1 LERDDDVRYSR
12 IITATILVS
21 LLAAGIVWGGGCG
34 KKAAPKPLPGQQQ
47 GTQAPTQ
54 YPRLIIGYYENP
66 WPGTP
71 DKTGSFP
78 SMKAYAQHMT
88 AVAPFWYR
96 AKSDGTLETKESQLV
111 HDTAKQL
118 GLKIYPLITNK
129 TGATDQV
136 LGDPA
141 IRTKVIDNIVK
152 AVQENQYDGV
162 NIDFE
167 LLKPEH
173 KDNLT
178 AFMAELYPKLKQV
191 NKTVIISIFPKVDVH
206 EDVSG
211 AYDYPQLAKSA
222 DYLQIM
228 TYDKH
233 WATSKPGAIAP
244 VDWYEKNIQYAIE
257 KSGGP
262 HKVIIGVSA
271 YGYDWPKEGAGE
283 TITYAN
289 AIVLADKHGAKVQYD
304 EASQAPHF
312 SYNGHEVWFEN
323 DRSTAAKLAI
333 VAKYNPAGIGIW
345 RLGQE
350 QPEAWK
356 EIAGK
361 FPKK

>member
-1 LERDDDVRYSR
+1 
-12 IITATILVS
+12 
-21 LLAAGIVWGGGCG
+21 
-34 KKAAPKPLPGQQQ
+34 
-47 GTQAPTQ
+47 
-54 YPRLIIGYYENP
+54 
-66 WPGTP
+66 
-71 DKTGSFP
+71 
-78 SMKAYAQHMT
+78 
-88 AVAPFWYR
+88 
-96 AKSDGTLETKESQLV
+96 
-111 HDTAKQL
+111 
-118 GLKIYPLITNK
+118 
-129 TGATDQV
+129 
-136 LGDPA
+136 
-141 IRTKVIDNIVK
+141 
-152 AVQENQYDGV
+152 
-162 NIDFE
+162 
-167 LLKPEH
+167 
-173 KDNLT
+173 
-178 AFMAELYPKLKQV
+178 
-191 NKTVIISIFPKVDVH
+191 VH

>member
-1 LERDDDVRYSR
+1 MRYSK
-12 IITATILVS
+12 IFVVA
-21 LLAAGIVWGGGCG
+21 LAALLVAGMAWGGCG
-34 KKAAPKPLPGQQQ
+34 QQAAPKPLPEQPGEP
-47 GTQAPTQ
+47 AAAQ

-78 SMKAYAQHMT
+78 SMKAYGQHMT

-96 AKSDGTLETKESQLV
+96 AKADGTLDAKESELV
-111 HDTAKQL
+111 LAAARQQ
-118 GLKIYPLITNK
+118 GLKIYPLITNRS
-129 TGATDQV
+129 GATDQL
-136 LGDPA
+136 LGNA
-141 IRTKVIDNIVK
+141 AVRSKVIGNIVK
-152 AVQENQYDGV
+152 LVQDKQYDGV

-167 LLKPEH
+167 LLKPAH

-178 AFMAELYPKLKQV
+178 AFMRELYPQLKQL

-211 AYDYPQLAKSA
+211 AYDYPQLAKNA

-244 VDWYEKNIQYAIE
+244 LDWYEKNIQYAIE
-257 KSGGP
+257 QAGGP
-262 HKVIIGVSA
+262 QKLIIGVSA
-271 YGYDWPKEGAGE
+271 YGYDWPPDAPGE
-283 TITYAN
+283 TITYVDAV
-289 AIVLADKHGAKVQYD
+289 VLAKQQGVKIEYD
-304 EASQAPHF
+304 ETAQAPHF
-312 SYNGHEVWFEN
+312 AYKGHEVWFE
-323 DRSTAAKLAI
+323 DARSTAAKLAV
-333 VAKYNPAGIGIW
+333 VAKYNPAGIAIW

-350 QPEAWK
+350 QPEAWN
-356 EIAGK
+356 EIAAK